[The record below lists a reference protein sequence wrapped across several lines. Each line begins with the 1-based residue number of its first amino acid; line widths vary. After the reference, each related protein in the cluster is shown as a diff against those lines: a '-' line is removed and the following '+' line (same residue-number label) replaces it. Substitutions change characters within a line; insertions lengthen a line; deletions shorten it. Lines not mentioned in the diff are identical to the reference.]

1 MEIGKRRNFIINC
14 LYFGLLL
21 ALAFGVMKYAL
32 PLLAPFALAAVIVYA
47 LRRPTRF
54 LSRTLH
60 VPQKLMALLL
70 VLLFYSTIGLLLA
83 LTGIRIFSAIGDL
96 VIRLPA
102 LYTTYVLPMLNRIFD
117 SVEQLITNMDDELV
131 QTIHDM
137 SNQFLSTLGQEVSG
151 LSVRAMGV
159 LSNVASSLPGLFI
172 KILLMII
179 STFFLAV
186 DYDRMAV
193 FVMRQMTP
201 RNKAVFLQIKN
212 YVVGTLFVCIRS
224 YAIIMSITFV
234 ELSIGLTVI
243 GVGNAVLIAI
253 LIAIFD
259 ILPVLGTGGIMI
271 PWAIISMLQGN
282 IPMGIKLLAVYL
294 VITIIRNIIEP
305 KIVGSQIGLHPVITL
320 ASMFVGAELFGVLGL
335 FGLPIGLSLLGYLNE
350 NGVIH
355 LYRTKKMEE
364 REAQEKA
371 AEAEKS
377 SDPNGQAPEKEGK
390 AEEPVSS
397 LSEK

>member
-1 MEIGKRRNFIINC
+1 MEIAKRRSFIINC
-14 LYFGLLL
+14 IYFGLLL
-21 ALAFGVMKYAL
+21 AIAFGVMRYAL
-32 PLLAPFALAAVIVYA
+32 PLVAPFVLAAVIVYV

-54 LSRTLH
+54 LSRVLH
-60 VPQKLMALLL
+60 VPQKLMAFLL

-83 LTGIRIFSAIGDL
+83 LTGIRLFSAVGDL
-96 VIRLPA
+96 VSRLPA
-102 LYTTYVLPMLNRIFD
+102 LYTVYVLPMLNRIFD

-131 QTIHDM
+131 QTIHNM

-151 LSVRAMGV
+151 LSVRVMGM

-172 KILLMII
+172 KLLLMII

-193 FVMRQMTP
+193 FVMRQMTD

-224 YAIIMSITFV
+224 YAIIMCITFV

-271 PWAIISMLQGN
+271 PWAVISMLQGN
-282 IPMGIKLLAVYL
+282 VPMGIKLLAVYL
-294 VITIIRNIIEP
+294 VITVIRNIIEP
-305 KIVGSQIGLHPVITL
+305 KIVGSQIGLHPVLTL
-320 ASMFVGAELFGVLGL
+320 ASMFVGAQLFGVLGL

-364 REAQEKA
+364 AERTEKA
-371 AEAEKS
+371 PAEAG
-377 SDPNGQAPEKEGK
+377 PAPAGRGDGA
-390 AEEPVSS
+390 AESPPPEQ
-397 LSEK
+397 

>member
-1 MEIGKRRNFIINC
+1 MEIAKRRSFIINC
-14 LYFGLLL
+14 IYFGLLL
-21 ALAFGVMKYAL
+21 AIAFGVMRYAL
-32 PLLAPFALAAVIVYA
+32 PLVAPFVLAAVIVYV

-54 LSRTLH
+54 LSRVLH
-60 VPQKLMALLL
+60 VPQKLMAFLL

-83 LTGIRIFSAIGDL
+83 LTGIRLFSAVGDL
-96 VIRLPA
+96 VSRLPA
-102 LYTTYVLPMLNRIFD
+102 LYTVYVLPMLNRIFD

-131 QTIHDM
+131 QTIHNM

-151 LSVRAMGV
+151 LSVRVMGM

-172 KILLMII
+172 KLLLMII

-193 FVMRQMTP
+193 FVMRQMTD

-224 YAIIMSITFV
+224 YAIIMCITFV

-271 PWAIISMLQGN
+271 PWAVISMLQGN
-282 IPMGIKLLAVYL
+282 VPMGIKLLAVYL
-294 VITIIRNIIEP
+294 VITVIRNIIEP
-305 KIVGSQIGLHPVITL
+305 KIVGSQIGLHPVLTL
-320 ASMFVGAELFGVLGL
+320 ASMFVGAQLFGVLGL

-364 REAQEKA
+364 AEQA
-371 AEAEKS
+371 AGQNP
-377 SDPNGQAPEKEGK
+377 SDEGKEEPESPSPEK
-390 AEEPVSS
+390 
-397 LSEK
+397 